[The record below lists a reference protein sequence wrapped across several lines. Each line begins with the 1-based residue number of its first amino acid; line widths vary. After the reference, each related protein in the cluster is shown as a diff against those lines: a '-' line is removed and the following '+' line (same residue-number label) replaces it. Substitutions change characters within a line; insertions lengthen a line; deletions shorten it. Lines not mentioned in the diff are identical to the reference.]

1 MKILQSK
8 IFIFLFINLFFLQF
22 SSFIFAQ
29 NIDIDILK
37 STNINRNKNLDA
49 GFHFLSDADIFV
61 VIAAPTVLT
70 SVGFLKKDSILT
82 RKGLYVFA
90 SVATTFALTTAIKY
104 AVHRQ
109 RPYITYPF
117 LDNQSVES
125 DYSFPS
131 GHTSSA
137 FGVATSVSLAFPKWY
152 VIAPAYTWASLT
164 AYSRLH
170 LGVHYPS
177 DVFAGALVGAGC
189 AILTHHIN
197 KKIFKR

>member
-1 MKILQSK
+1 MEHKIS
-8 IFIFLFINLFFLQF
+8 IFLFISLFFVQL
-22 SSFIFAQ
+22 SCSVFAQ

-37 STNINRNKNLDA
+37 NININRNKSLDA

-61 VIAAPTVLT
+61 VIATPTLLT
-70 SVGFLKKDSILT
+70 SVGLFKKDSILT

-109 RPYITYPF
+109 RPYISYPF

-152 VIAPAYTWASLT
+152 VVAPAYTWASLT

-177 DVFAGALVGAGC
+177 DVLAGAFVGAGC
-189 AILTHHIN
+189 AVLTHYIN

>member
-1 MKILQSK
+1 MKYITFV
-8 IFIFLFINLFFLQF
+8 FIINLFLLQF
-22 SSFIFAQ
+22 SSIIFAQ

-37 STNINRNKNLDA
+37 QTNINRNKSLDA

-61 VIAAPTVLT
+61 VIATPALLT
-70 SVGFLKKDSILT
+70 GVGLLKKDSILA
-82 RKGLYVFA
+82 RKGLYIFG
-90 SVATTFALTTAIKY
+90 SVATTFALTTTLKY

-152 VIAPAYTWASLT
+152 VVAPAYTWASLT

-177 DVFAGALVGAGC
+177 DVLAGAFVGAGC
-189 AILTHHIN
+189 AVLTHYIN

>member
-1 MKILQSK
+1 MKYITFV
-8 IFIFLFINLFFLQF
+8 FIINLFLLQF
-22 SSFIFAQ
+22 SSVVFAQ

-37 STNINRNKNLDA
+37 QINISRNKNLDT

-61 VIAAPTVLT
+61 VIATPALLT
-70 SVGFLKKDSILT
+70 GVALLKKDSILT
-82 RKGLYVFA
+82 RKGLYIFGA
-90 SVATTFALTTAIKY
+90 VATTFALTTALKY

-152 VIAPAYTWASLT
+152 VVAPAYTWASLT

-177 DVFAGALVGAGC
+177 DVLAGAFVGASC
-189 AILTHHIN
+189 AVLTHYIN